1 MTLKPSKIMAAAL
14 SVMMCAAVL
23 TGCSKTEGS
32 GSEGGGNGG
41 QTSADVT
48 QASGG
53 GNVDTS
59 SAVDVTGGFI
69 NTDWTYGQVA
79 IGGGGFVTGVFSTP
93 EKDVWYARTDVGGA
107 YYRTPETNGKWASMN
122 YWVSADDRGL
132 LGVDGL
138 AFDPQAP
145 NKVYMI
151 LGTEYFSDGKTVI
164 AISEDYG
171 KSIKTVDVTD
181 KIKVHG
187 NGMGRGNGE
196 RIAVDPNNGSIIFAG
211 GRTGGMIKS
220 TDGGYHWETVSSFP
234 IASTPNA
241 NGINAILFDP
251 SSAKDGVTQ
260 KLYASVSAKGDE
272 AGNLF
277 VSEDAGATWSKL
289 PNSITDHMV
298 QRMKLDSKGN
308 LYVCYVNNEGP
319 WNCALGMIYKYGT
332 DGSAEIISPTADS
345 FGDIL
350 IDPADDNRLIAVTSG
365 QWKAQSNGAFG
376 DVFYTSTDGG
386 KNWHNVLESM
396 EMDTNG
402 MPWVEG
408 CAIHW
413 CSCLALDPFNTNRI
427 MVNSGNGIF
436 SCDNIWD
443 ETPKLYFDSLG
454 LEETVPMD
462 IITMEDFPLISA
474 VGDYDGF
481 VHEDIYTPA
490 TRHQDMIGS
499 TSSITIAAQNRDL
512 WAKAGGSEKEMIL
525 TYTTDGGKTWSRITN
540 PPEAGKKFYQGKV
553 ALNADGS
560 VLVWSPSNSMKS
572 YWTDNWGETW
582 NAVEGLTGQD
592 NYIIGDPNNANYM
605 YCGGSGSIAISSDG
619 GRTFTRNSQV
629 SPSFKR
635 LCVDPHNEGTFY
647 IANGAGLLVSKD
659 YGKTAEMV
667 PNIKYCEAVG
677 LGKAK
682 NDGDPLV
689 IYVWGTPMDA
699 EKPGLYMSEDQGG
712 TWVQVND
719 DAHRFGGTGNGVF
732 VSGDM
737 NVYGRCYM
745 STVGLGIIYC
755 DKVEK

>member
-14 SVMMCAAVL
+14 SVMMCATVL

-220 TDGGYHWETVSSFP
+220 TDGGYNWETVSSFP
-234 IASTPNA
+234 ITSTPNA
-241 NGINAILFDP
+241 NGINCILFDP
-251 SSAKDGVTQ
+251 SSVKDGVTQ

-319 WNCALGMIYKYGT
+319 WNCALGMIYKYST

-365 QWKAQSNGAFG
+365 QWKAQQNGAFG
-376 DVFYTSTDGG
+376 VFLRFIMKSRKRIAAAACQPDCTQHADGG
-386 KNWHNVLESM
+386 KRNAN
-396 EMDTNG
+396 
-402 MPWVEG
+402 
-408 CAIHW
+408 
-413 CSCLALDPFNTNRI
+413 CLFHCISPSAFISATAKANSVFAQQNQGR
-427 MVNSGNGIF
+427 VNSF
-436 SCDNIWD
+436 
-443 ETPKLYFDSLG
+443 
-454 LEETVPMD
+454 
-462 IITMEDFPLISA
+462 
-474 VGDYDGF
+474 
-481 VHEDIYTPA
+481 
-490 TRHQDMIGS
+490 GS
-499 TSSITIAAQNRDL
+499 
-512 WAKAGGSEKEMIL
+512 
-525 TYTTDGGKTWSRITN
+525 
-540 PPEAGKKFYQGKV
+540 
-553 ALNADGS
+553 
-560 VLVWSPSNSMKS
+560 
-572 YWTDNWGETW
+572 
-582 NAVEGLTGQD
+582 
-592 NYIIGDPNNANYM
+592 
-605 YCGGSGSIAISSDG
+605 
-619 GRTFTRNSQV
+619 SQ
-629 SPSFKR
+629 
-635 LCVDPHNEGTFY
+635 
-647 IANGAGLLVSKD
+647 
-659 YGKTAEMV
+659 
-667 PNIKYCEAVG
+667 
-677 LGKAK
+677 
-682 NDGDPLV
+682 
-689 IYVWGTPMDA
+689 
-699 EKPGLYMSEDQGG
+699 
-712 TWVQVND
+712 
-719 DAHRFGGTGNGVF
+719 
-732 VSGDM
+732 
-737 NVYGRCYM
+737 
-745 STVGLGIIYC
+745 
-755 DKVEK
+755 

>member
-14 SVMMCAAVL
+14 SVMMCATVL

-211 GRTGGMIKS
+211 GRIGGMIKS

-260 KLYASVSAKGDE
+260 KLFPQRATRRATS
-272 AGNLF
+272 LF
-277 VSEDAGATWSKL
+277 PRTRARPGQSFRTA
-289 PNSITDHMV
+289 
-298 QRMKLDSKGN
+298 
-308 LYVCYVNNEGP
+308 
-319 WNCALGMIYKYGT
+319 
-332 DGSAEIISPTADS
+332 SPT
-345 FGDIL
+345 I
-350 IDPADDNRLIAVTSG
+350 
-365 QWKAQSNGAFG
+365 W
-376 DVFYTSTDGG
+376 
-386 KNWHNVLESM
+386 
-396 EMDTNG
+396 
-402 MPWVEG
+402 
-408 CAIHW
+408 
-413 CSCLALDPFNTNRI
+413 
-427 MVNSGNGIF
+427 F
-436 SCDNIWD
+436 S
-443 ETPKLYFDSLG
+443 
-454 LEETVPMD
+454 
-462 IITMEDFPLISA
+462 A
-474 VGDYDGF
+474 
-481 VHEDIYTPA
+481 
-490 TRHQDMIGS
+490 
-499 TSSITIAAQNRDL
+499 
-512 WAKAGGSEKEMIL
+512 
-525 TYTTDGGKTWSRITN
+525 
-540 PPEAGKKFYQGKV
+540 
-553 ALNADGS
+553 
-560 VLVWSPSNSMKS
+560 
-572 YWTDNWGETW
+572 
-582 NAVEGLTGQD
+582 
-592 NYIIGDPNNANYM
+592 
-605 YCGGSGSIAISSDG
+605 
-619 GRTFTRNSQV
+619 
-629 SPSFKR
+629 
-635 LCVDPHNEGTFY
+635 
-647 IANGAGLLVSKD
+647 
-659 YGKTAEMV
+659 
-667 PNIKYCEAVG
+667 
-677 LGKAK
+677 
-682 NDGDPLV
+682 
-689 IYVWGTPMDA
+689 
-699 EKPGLYMSEDQGG
+699 
-712 TWVQVND
+712 
-719 DAHRFGGTGNGVF
+719 
-732 VSGDM
+732 
-737 NVYGRCYM
+737 
-745 STVGLGIIYC
+745 
-755 DKVEK
+755 